1 MNFTDFKKV
10 IKKVKKEAST
20 NHSIIID
27 EFEKSADK
35 KENDSQKAW
44 LFMLRYA
51 KLKNT
56 YRVYEKAK

>member
-20 NHSIIID
+20 NHNIILE
-27 EFEKSADK
+27 EFEKIADK
-35 KENDSQKAW
+35 KENDTQKAW
-44 LFMLRYA
+44 LFLLRCA
-51 KLKNT
+51 KLNNT